1 MKVYFSSHANNQLL
15 TDKSH
20 KVGIVSH
27 GMFVKCLSAKSFDT
41 EKGKLIGASDMKN
54 CEIFPCVNF
63 KF

>member
-1 MKVYFSSHANNQLL
+1 MNKGLL

-27 GMFVKCLSAKSFDT
+27 GMFVKCLSAASFDT
-41 EKGKLIGASDMKN
+41 ETNKLKGAQDMKN
-54 CEIFPCVNF
+54 CEVFPCVNF